1 MLAESESLYDGKK
14 GKINH
19 SFKKCALYDASTSLG
34 RIHPSCF
41 TSIIISWT
49 VAYWNVIDN
58 HVKSN
63 LALEASGSH
72 ISVVETMNSI
82 NIVYKHA
89 VFCLDSKTTSLHVSN
104 NNKCSIENK
113 SSRLVTTIFFDS
125 KKRMS

>member
-1 MLAESESLYDGKK
+1 MLAEIESLYDGKK

-41 TSIIISWT
+41 TSIIILWT
-49 VAYWNVIDN
+49 VAYWNVTI

-63 LALEASGSH
+63 LTPEASGSY

-82 NIVYKHA
+82 NIVL
-89 VFCLDSKTTSLHVSN
+89 FIFLFN
-104 NNKCSIENK
+104 SIY
-113 SSRLVTTIFFDS
+113 IQGHPI
-125 KKRMS
+125 